1 MPDLYDVLWVRF
13 AEGFTGRAHRSAVVA
28 RENEVEGSFGFL
40 TFQLT
45 VSLSLP
51 YLRVSGMT

>member
-13 AEGFTGRAHRSAVVA
+13 AGGFAGRAHWSAVVA
-28 RENEVEGSFGFL
+28 RENEVEVEGSFGFL

-51 YLRVSGMT
+51 

>member
-28 RENEVEGSFGFL
+28 RENVVEGSFGFL

-51 YLRVSGMT
+51 

>member
-1 MPDLYDVLWVRF
+1 MPDLYDVPWVRF
-13 AEGFTGRAHRSAVVA
+13 AGGFAGRAPWSAVVA
-28 RENEVEGSFGFL
+28 REHEVEGSFGFL

-51 YLRVSGMT
+51 

>member
-1 MPDLYDVLWVRF
+1 MPDLYDVLWVCF
-13 AEGFTGRAHRSAVVA
+13 TEGFTGRAHRSAVVA
-28 RENEVEGSFGFL
+28 REYEVEGSLGFL

-51 YLRVSGMT
+51 